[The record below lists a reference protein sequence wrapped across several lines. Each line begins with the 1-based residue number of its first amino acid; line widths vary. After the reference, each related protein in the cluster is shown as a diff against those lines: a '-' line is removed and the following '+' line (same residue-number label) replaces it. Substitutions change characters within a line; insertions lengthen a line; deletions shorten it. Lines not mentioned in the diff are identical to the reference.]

1 MRANPRLSK
10 ALDSLTQKHYVTAK
24 AESPCSL
31 WLMPSCCA
39 DEPLNL
45 CLAQHIFI
53 PTSVQ
58 LLKVKWMHNPTPSY
72 SSLANESFDGIF
84 TGELFAL
91 FPSRN
96 QYRERCRRS
105 HGSKARLSSTLH
117 QHAAD
122 TFELSAHSTGHST
135 QCLF

>member
-1 MRANPRLSK
+1 
-10 ALDSLTQKHYVTAK
+10 
-24 AESPCSL
+24 
-31 WLMPSCCA
+31 MPSCCA

-45 CLAQHIFI
+45 CLAQQIFI

-58 LLKVKWMHNPTPSY
+58 LLKVKWMHIATPSN
-72 SSLANESFDGIF
+72 SSIENETFDGIF
-84 TGELFAL
+84 TGEPFAL
-91 FPSRN
+91 FPSKN
-96 QYRERCRRS
+96 QYRVEREAC

-122 TFELSAHSTGHST
+122 TFELSTHSIGHST